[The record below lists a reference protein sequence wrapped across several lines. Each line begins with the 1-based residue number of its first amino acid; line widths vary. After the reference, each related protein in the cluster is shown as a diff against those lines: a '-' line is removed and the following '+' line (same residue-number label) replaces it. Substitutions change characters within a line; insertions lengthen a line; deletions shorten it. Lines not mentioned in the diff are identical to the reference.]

1 MAKTKKSNLIS
12 LADISATS
20 LNEILNLT
28 KELKKKPLSKSSF
41 LKNKSIALIFA
52 KPSLRTRVSFE
63 VGINQF
69 GGNSITI
76 KMDEI
81 SVGIRENVEDIG
93 NVLSKYVSAI
103 VIRTFE
109 QKQIG
114 ELGKYSTVPVVN
126 ALSNDEHPCQI
137 ISDLFTIKETFKD
150 LSGLK
155 LTYVGD
161 GNNVAHSLILGCAM
175 TNIDISIASPENY
188 MPDSYFVETA
198 KRINPKI
205 KIELTNNPKQATKN
219 ANVLYTDVWTSMG
232 QEKELKKRIKVFK
245 PYQINDELL
254 SYADKKAI
262 VLHCLPAHRE
272 QEISGKVFDRFSEV
286 IYRQAENRLHAQKA
300 ILMKLI
306 GNKNA

>member
-1 MAKTKKSNLIS
+1 MSKTKKANLIS
-12 LADISATS
+12 ISDISVNT
-20 LNEILNLT
+20 LNQILDLT

-69 GGNSITI
+69 GGNPITI

-103 VIRTFE
+103 VIRTYE
-109 QKQIG
+109 QKQIE
-114 ELGKYSTVPVVN
+114 ELGKFSSVPVIN
-126 ALSNDEHPCQI
+126 ALSNEEHPCQI
-137 ISDLFTIKETFKD
+137 ISDLFTIKEIFKS

-155 LTYVGD
+155 LAYIGD
-161 GNNVAHSLILGCAM
+161 GNNVVQSLILGCALA
-175 TNIDISIASPENY
+175 NIDISVASPQNY
-188 MPDSYFVETA
+188 LPNKYYIETA
-198 KRINPKI
+198 KKINPRI
-205 KIELTNNPKQATKN
+205 KIELTNNPQQAVKN

-232 QEKELKKRIKVFK
+232 QEKELKKRIKIFK
-245 PYQINDELL
+245 PYQINDKLM
-254 SYADKKAI
+254 SYADRKAI
-262 VLHCLPAHRE
+262 VLHCLPAHKE

-286 IYRQAENRLHAQKA
+286 IYQQPENRLHVQKA
-300 ILMKLI
+300 ILLKLI
-306 GNKNA
+306 GNK

>member
-1 MAKTKKSNLIS
+1 MTKTKNNNLIS
-12 LADISATS
+12 LADISSNT
-20 LNEILNLT
+20 LKQILDLT
-28 KELKKKPLSKSSF
+28 KKLKNKPLAKTSF

-69 GGNSITI
+69 GGKPITI

-81 SVGIRENVEDIG
+81 NVGIRENVEDIG

-109 QKQIG
+109 QKQIE
-114 ELGKYSTVPVVN
+114 ELSKFSSVPVVN

-137 ISDLFTIKETFKD
+137 ISDLFTIKEFFKI

-155 LTYVGD
+155 LAYIGD
-161 GNNVAHSLILGCAM
+161 GNNVANSLILGCALANM
-175 TNIDISIASPENY
+175 DISIASPKGY
-188 MPDSYFVETA
+188 LPSKHYVEIA
-198 KRINPKI
+198 KKINPKV
-205 KIELTNNPKQATKN
+205 KVEFTSNPKLAAKN
-219 ANVLYTDVWTSMG
+219 ASVLYTDVWTSMG
-232 QEKELKKRIKVFK
+232 QEKEFKERIKIFK

-254 SYADKKAI
+254 SYANKKAI
-262 VLHCLPAHRE
+262 VLHCLPAHKG
-272 QEISGKVFDRFSEV
+272 QEISAKVFDRFSDV
-286 IYRQAENRLHAQKA
+286 IYQQAENRLHAQKA

-306 GNKNA
+306 DTHA

>member
-1 MAKTKKSNLIS
+1 MAG
-12 LADISATS
+12 
-20 LNEILNLT
+20 
-28 KELKKKPLSKSSF
+28 ELKKKPLSKSSF
-41 LKNKSIALIFA
+41 LKNESIALIFA

-69 GGNSITI
+69 GGNPITI

-81 SVGIRENVEDIG
+81 SVGTRENVEDIG

-103 VIRTFE
+103 VIRTYE
-109 QKQIG
+109 QKQIEG
-114 ELGKYSTVPVVN
+114 LGKFSHVPVIN
-126 ALSNDEHPCQI
+126 ALSNEEHPCQI
-137 ISDLFTIKETFKD
+137 ISDLFTIKENFKR

-155 LTYVGD
+155 LAYIGD
-161 GNNVAHSLILGCAM
+161 GNNVAQSLILGCALA
-175 TNIDISIASPENY
+175 NIDISVASPKGYLPNKY
-188 MPDSYFVETA
+188 YVESA
-198 KRINPKI
+198 KKINSKI
-205 KIELTNNPKQATKN
+205 KIELTNNPKQAAKN
-219 ANVLYTDVWTSMG
+219 ANILYTDVWTSMG
-232 QEKELKKRIKVFK
+232 QEKEFKKRIKIFK

-272 QEISGKVFDRFSEV
+272 QEISGKVFDRFSET

-306 GNKNA
+306 GG